1 MTNQVC
7 EDDDPVREDIPGGH
21 HHAEESA
28 GPGEDRRAM
37 GRHTVRGTGMR
48 EGSTGSTG
56 STDVRVSKG
65 KCTGR
70 DDQETKGY
78 KGDATTGK
86 GRKESRPPKK
96 SKTSHGQDI
105 RDILGKK

>member
-1 MTNQVC
+1 M
-7 EDDDPVREDIPGGH
+7 
-21 HHAEESA
+21 
-28 GPGEDRRAM
+28 
-37 GRHTVRGTGMR
+37 
-48 EGSTGSTG
+48 
-56 STDVRVSKG
+56 SKG
-65 KCTGR
+65 KYTGR

-78 KGDATTGK
+78 KGDTTTGK